1 LLLPRQYNI
10 NKMDIENKSNKKLSE
25 SLKELSDEHTNI
37 KNEILF
43 LVEKLDVVEK
53 NYKEVISELKN
64 RYKIN

>member
-1 LLLPRQYNI
+1 MLLPRQYNI

>member
-1 LLLPRQYNI
+1 
-10 NKMDIENKSNKKLSE
+10 MDIENKSNKKLSE